1 MRDQLAF
8 TGVAM
13 SHSTTNHSARH
24 RILGGLRSARIDLG
38 WEYERRDWAKSL
50 GVSEQD
56 LRNAVGIVGNNADT
70 VREYLKQRRYP
81 SR

>member
-1 MRDQLAF
+1 
-8 TGVAM
+8 M
-13 SHSTTNHSARH
+13 SYNTIKRGARH
-24 RILGGLRSARIDLG
+24 RIPGGLPSQRIDLG

-56 LRNAVGIVGNNADT
+56 LRNAVSAVGNDADK
-70 VREYLKQRRYP
+70 VREYLKHRKYP